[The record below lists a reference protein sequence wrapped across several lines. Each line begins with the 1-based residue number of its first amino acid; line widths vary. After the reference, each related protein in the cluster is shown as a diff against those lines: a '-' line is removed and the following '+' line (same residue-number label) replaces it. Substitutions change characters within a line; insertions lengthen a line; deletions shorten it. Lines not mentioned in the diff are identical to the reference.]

1 MVRFEKKVVRF
12 LRENDEKNKK
22 QYFSKTNYFSYFL
35 DESMIKKAQKWMLQ
49 NEIWIHKI
57 FQILTPNSR
66 GDILILWLVE
76 NPHILAKITK
86 NHPILPEIS
95 KNIKF
100 FHHYCCWQF
109 WKVVKRDIQKY
120 IGSQKLPGNERIR
133 TKSDRSS
140 IFRF

>member
-1 MVRFEKKVVRF
+1 MVRLKK
-12 LRENDEKNKK
+12 
-22 QYFSKTNYFSYFL
+22 SGS
-35 DESMIKKAQKWMLQ
+35 
-49 NEIWIHKI
+49 I
-57 FQILTPNSR
+57 FQRKWWKKTKTIFFENELLFLFSRRKYDQKSSEMNATERDMNPQKNQLLTPNSR

-133 TKSDRSS
+133 TRSDRSS